1 MTHSKSCRK
10 AAVAPFG
17 LKKAVAYLEGSPVAV
32 LILAHLLMLV
42 ALVLVEVARH
52 A

>member
-1 MTHSKSCRK
+1 MSNFQRCQK
-10 AAVAPFG
+10 AAQAPFG
-17 LKKAVAYLEGSPVAV
+17 LKKAIAYLEGSPAAV